1 MQSEQE
7 IRAGIRKQRIKNY
20 KSDYGALQANRRAL
34 SRLRRGKGAAKN
46 PLLNKKAEEARLRS
60 EILEYKTRSRGNLEE
75 AIKHGAGKGNQ
86 KKDLKVGYKSGG
98 KAPAVSDPPSTGGD
112 GKVPPRQYRSYSS
125 APSVKSRKKANSRPP
140 SVKQQARSAKEDK
153 KRYLALQKNRTAQSA
168 ANYEAKTAGTDYKS
182 GQKKYKAQTK
192 EIKKS
197 RYSWASHKAAMK
209 RRGKKASQE
218 SYAKFKR
225 YNGI

>member
-20 KSDYGALQANRRAL
+20 KSDYGALQWNRKRL
-34 SRLRRGKGAAKN
+34 NRLRRGKVKPGFGVSKDQ
-46 PLLNKKAEEARLRS
+46 EIARVEG
-60 EILEYKTRSRGNLEE
+60 EIKEYKTRSRGNLEE
-75 AIKHGAGKGNQ
+75 AIKHGAGKGHS
-86 KKDLKVGYKSGG
+86 KKDLKPGYRSGG
-98 KAPAVSDPPSTGGD
+98 KIPAVSESPAPDPKNIPSRGNYVT
-112 GKVPPRQYRSYSS
+112 YS

-140 SVKQQARSAKEDK
+140 SVKKQVMSAAEDK
-153 KRYLALQKNRTAQSA
+153 KRYLALQKNRASQSA
-168 ANYEAKTAGTDYKS
+168 HNYGKKS
-182 GQKKYKAQTK
+182 AGQKYKKGQEIYNSQTK